1 MQPVRLLAAVIA
13 KNAVG
18 SSWRKTVDSREWS
31 RVSLQEKQYVQA
43 HAVHSLLG
51 DPSDKVAVQLA
62 LLVANIARCDHKQ
75 GRCIY
80 GVIVMQAHAVHSL
93 LGDPSDKVAVQ
104 LALLVAS
111 IAKCD
116 ARVIA

>member
-43 HAVHSLLG
+43 HAVHRLLA

-62 LLVANIARCDHKQ
+62 LLVANIARWCLSQKQ
-75 GRCIY
+75 GRKLE
-80 GVIVMQAHAVHSL
+80 AHCWCS
-93 LGDPSDKVAVQ
+93 
-104 LALLVAS
+104 
-111 IAKCD
+111 
-116 ARVIA
+116 